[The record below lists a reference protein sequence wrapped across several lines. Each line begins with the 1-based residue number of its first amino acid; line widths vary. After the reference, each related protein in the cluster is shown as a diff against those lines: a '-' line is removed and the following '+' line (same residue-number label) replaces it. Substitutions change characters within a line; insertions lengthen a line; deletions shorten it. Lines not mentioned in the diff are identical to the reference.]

1 MKSVYLIRNNNSQY
15 KIGISK
21 STSKRLEQH
30 QTGNP
35 DDLKIINTYD
45 SENAS
50 KIETALHNM
59 YSHKRANREWFNL
72 SLVEEVNF
80 LTNCKK
86 IDESINIL
94 KKMENNFV

>member
-21 STSKRLEQH
+21 SPTKRTQQN

-35 DDLKIINTYD
+35 DELKIINTYE

-50 KIETALHNM
+50 KIESALHNI
-59 YSHKRANREWFNL
+59 YAHKRTSGEWFNL

-80 LTNCKK
+80 LTNCKR
-86 IDESINIL
+86 IDESINLL
-94 KKMENNFV
+94 KKMKNNFL